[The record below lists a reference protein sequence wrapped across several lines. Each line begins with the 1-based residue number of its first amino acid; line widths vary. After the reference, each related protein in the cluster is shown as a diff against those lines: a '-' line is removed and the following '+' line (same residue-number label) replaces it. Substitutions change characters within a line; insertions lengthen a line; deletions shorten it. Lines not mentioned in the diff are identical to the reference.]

1 MFNYL
6 LIFFVFIIGSYSNIN
21 AETLKSALSNAYL
34 NNPIINSKRAELR
47 SLDENGADYIHI
59 DIMDGHYVP
68 NITFGPNIVKSLR
81 KVTSKILDVH
91 LMIKPVKQYINEFI
105 EARSDIISFHP
116 EADDNP
122 EEIIKM
128 ISDAEIKAG
137 IAIHPKVNI
146 ADIDHLF
153 SKVQQIIVMTVT
165 PGFGGQKF
173 MHEQVKKIKDL
184 DEIRKNNNYNYE
196 IAVDGGVNN
205 ENAKICKD
213 NGADVLAVGSYLLSQ
228 NQNNY
233 YEIINSLR

>member
-1 MFNYL
+1 MIKISPSILSADILKLEEEVIL
-6 LIFFVFIIGSYSNIN
+6 LD
-21 AETLKSALSNAYL
+21 K
-34 NNPIINSKRAELR
+34 
-47 SLDENGADYIHI
+47 NGADYIHV

-91 LMIKPVKQYINEFI
+91 LMIKPVKEYINEFV
-105 EARSDIISFHP
+105 EAGSDIITFHP

-137 IAIHPKVNI
+137 IAIHPKVSI

-153 SKVQQIIVMTVT
+153 TKVQQIIVMTVT

-173 MHEQVKKIKDL
+173 MHDQVQKIKDL
-184 DEIRKNNNYNYE
+184 DEIRKKNNYNYE

-205 ENAKICKD
+205 ENAKICKN
-213 NGADVLAVGSYLLSQ
+213 NGANVLAVGSYLLSQ

-233 YEIINSLR
+233 NEIINSLR

>member
-1 MFNYL
+1 MIKISPSIL
-6 LIFFVFIIGSYSNIN
+6 SADI
-21 AETLKSALSNAYL
+21 LKL
-34 NNPIINSKRAELR
+34 EEEVR
-47 SLDENGADYIHI
+47 SLDLNGADYIHI

-91 LMIKPVKQYINEFI
+91 LMIKPVKKYINEFV
-105 EARSDIISFHP
+105 EAGSDIITFHP

-173 MHEQVKKIKDL
+173 MHDQVQKIKDL

-213 NGADVLAVGSYLLSQ
+213 NGANVLAVGSYLLSQ

-233 YEIINSLR
+233 NEIINSLR

>member
-1 MFNYL
+1 MIKISPSIL
-6 LIFFVFIIGSYSNIN
+6 SADI
-21 AETLKSALSNAYL
+21 LKL
-34 NNPIINSKRAELR
+34 EEEVR
-47 SLDENGADYIHI
+47 SLDLNGADYIHI

-68 NITFGPNIVKSLR
+68 NITFGPNIVKSLK

-105 EARSDIISFHP
+105 EAGSDIITFHP
-116 EADDNP
+116 EADDSP
-122 EEIIKM
+122 EEIIKT
-128 ISDAEIKAG
+128 ICDAKIKAG

-146 ADIDHLF
+146 SDIDHLF
-153 SKVQQIIVMTVT
+153 NQVQQIIVMTVT

-173 MHEQVKKIKDL
+173 MHDQVQKIKDL

-233 YEIINSLR
+233 NEIINSLR

>member
-1 MFNYL
+1 MIKISPSILSADILKLEEEVKL
-6 LIFFVFIIGSYSNIN
+6 LD
-21 AETLKSALSNAYL
+21 K
-34 NNPIINSKRAELR
+34 
-47 SLDENGADYIHI
+47 NGADYIHI

-91 LMIKPVKQYINEFI
+91 LMIKPVKKYINEFV
-105 EARSDIISFHP
+105 EAGSDIITFHP

-146 ADIDHLF
+146 TDIDHLF

-173 MHEQVKKIKDL
+173 MHDQVQKIKEL

-233 YEIINSLR
+233 SEIIKSLR

>member
-1 MFNYL
+1 MIKISPSILSADILKLEEEVKL
-6 LIFFVFIIGSYSNIN
+6 LD
-21 AETLKSALSNAYL
+21 K
-34 NNPIINSKRAELR
+34 
-47 SLDENGADYIHI
+47 NGADYIHI

-91 LMIKPVKQYINEFI
+91 LMIKPVEKYINEFV
-105 EARSDIISFHP
+105 EAGSDIITFHP

-137 IAIHPKVNI
+137 IAIHPDVNI

-173 MHEQVKKIKDL
+173 MHEQVQKIKDL

-233 YEIINSLR
+233 NKIINSLR

>member
-1 MFNYL
+1 MIKISPSILSADILKLEEEVKL
-6 LIFFVFIIGSYSNIN
+6 LD
-21 AETLKSALSNAYL
+21 K
-34 NNPIINSKRAELR
+34 
-47 SLDENGADYIHI
+47 NGADYIHI

-91 LMIKPVKQYINEFI
+91 LMIKPVKKYINEFV
-105 EARSDIISFHP
+105 EAGSDIITFHP

-146 ADIDHLF
+146 TDIDHLF

-173 MHEQVKKIKDL
+173 MHDQVQKIKDL

-213 NGADVLAVGSYLLSQ
+213 NGADVLAVGSYLLTQ

-233 YEIINSLR
+233 NEIINSLR

>member
-1 MFNYL
+1 MIKISPSILSADILKLEEEVKL
-6 LIFFVFIIGSYSNIN
+6 LD
-21 AETLKSALSNAYL
+21 K
-34 NNPIINSKRAELR
+34 
-47 SLDENGADYIHI
+47 NGADYIHI

-91 LMIKPVKQYINEFI
+91 LMIKPVEKYINEFV
-105 EARSDIISFHP
+105 EAGSDIITFHP

-146 ADIDHLF
+146 TDIDHLF

-173 MHEQVKKIKDL
+173 MHDQVQKIKDL

-213 NGADVLAVGSYLLSQ
+213 NGANVLAVGSYLLSH
-228 NQNNY
+228 NQNDYNK
-233 YEIINSLR
+233 IINSLR

>member
-1 MFNYL
+1 MIKISPSILSADL
-6 LIFFVFIIGSYSNIN
+6 LKLEEEVIH
-21 AETLKSALSNAYL
+21 
-34 NNPIINSKRAELR
+34 
-47 SLDENGADYIHI
+47 LDKNGADYIHI

-91 LMIKPVKQYINEFI
+91 LMIKPVKKYINEFI
-105 EARSDIISFHP
+105 EAGSDIISFHP

-146 ADIDHLF
+146 ADIDHLL

-173 MHEQVKKIKDL
+173 MHDQVQKIKDL

-205 ENAKICKD
+205 ENAKICKE

-233 YEIINSLR
+233 SKIINSLR

>member
-1 MFNYL
+1 MIKISPSILSADILKLEEEVKL
-6 LIFFVFIIGSYSNIN
+6 LD
-21 AETLKSALSNAYL
+21 K
-34 NNPIINSKRAELR
+34 
-47 SLDENGADYIHI
+47 NGADYIHI

-91 LMIKPVKQYINEFI
+91 LMIKPVEKYINEFV
-105 EARSDIISFHP
+105 EAGSDIITFHP
-116 EADDNP
+116 EADDNS

-146 ADIDHLF
+146 SDIDHLF
-153 SKVQQIIVMTVT
+153 SKVQQIIVMTVK

-173 MHEQVKKIKDL
+173 MHDQVQKIKDL

-213 NGADVLAVGSYLLSQ
+213 YGADVLAVGSYLLSQ

-233 YEIINSLR
+233 SEIIKSLR

>member
-1 MFNYL
+1 MIKISPSILSADILKLEEEVKL
-6 LIFFVFIIGSYSNIN
+6 LD
-21 AETLKSALSNAYL
+21 K
-34 NNPIINSKRAELR
+34 
-47 SLDENGADYIHI
+47 NGADYIHI

-91 LMIKPVKQYINEFI
+91 LMIKPVEKYINEFV
-105 EARSDIISFHP
+105 EAGSDIITFHP

-173 MHEQVKKIKDL
+173 MHDQVQKIKDL

-233 YEIINSLR
+233 NEIINSLR

>member
-1 MFNYL
+1 MIKISPSIL
-6 LIFFVFIIGSYSNIN
+6 SADI
-21 AETLKSALSNAYL
+21 LKLEEEV
-34 NNPIINSKRAELR
+34 RF
-47 SLDENGADYIHI
+47 LDLNGADYIHI

-105 EARSDIISFHP
+105 EAGSDIITFHP

-137 IAIHPKVNI
+137 IAIHPDVNI
-146 ADIDHLF
+146 ANIDHLF

-173 MHEQVKKIKDL
+173 MHDQIQKIKDL
-184 DEIRKNNNYNYE
+184 DAIRKNNNYNYE

-205 ENAKICKD
+205 ENAKICKN
-213 NGADVLAVGSYLLSQ
+213 NGANVLAVGSYLLSQ

-233 YEIINSLR
+233 NEIINSLR

>member
-1 MFNYL
+1 MIKISPSILSADILKLEEEVKL
-6 LIFFVFIIGSYSNIN
+6 LD
-21 AETLKSALSNAYL
+21 K
-34 NNPIINSKRAELR
+34 
-47 SLDENGADYIHI
+47 NGADYIHI

-91 LMIKPVKQYINEFI
+91 LMIKPVKKYISDFV
-105 EARSDIISFHP
+105 EAGSDIITFHP

-173 MHEQVKKIKDL
+173 MHDQVQKIKDL

-233 YEIINSLR
+233 SEIIKSLR

>member
-1 MFNYL
+1 MIKISPSIL
-6 LIFFVFIIGSYSNIN
+6 SADI
-21 AETLKSALSNAYL
+21 LKLEEEV
-34 NNPIINSKRAELR
+34 RF
-47 SLDENGADYIHI
+47 LDLNGADYIHI

-91 LMIKPVKQYINEFI
+91 LMIKPVKQYINEFV
-105 EARSDIISFHP
+105 EAGSDIITFHP

-153 SKVQQIIVMTVT
+153 NKVQQIIVMTVT

-173 MHEQVKKIKDL
+173 MHDQVQKIKDL

-213 NGADVLAVGSYLLSQ
+213 NGANVLAVGSYLLSQ

-233 YEIINSLR
+233 NEIINSLR

>member
-1 MFNYL
+1 MIKISPSILSADILKLEEEVKL
-6 LIFFVFIIGSYSNIN
+6 LD
-21 AETLKSALSNAYL
+21 K
-34 NNPIINSKRAELR
+34 
-47 SLDENGADYIHI
+47 NGADYIHI

-91 LMIKPVKQYINEFI
+91 LMIKPVKKYINEFV
-105 EARSDIISFHP
+105 EAGSDIITFHP

-146 ADIDHLF
+146 ADIDHLL

-173 MHEQVKKIKDL
+173 MHEQVQKIKDL

-196 IAVDGGVNN
+196 IAVDGGINN

-233 YEIINSLR
+233 NKIINSLR

>member
-1 MFNYL
+1 MIKISPSILSADILKLEEEVKL
-6 LIFFVFIIGSYSNIN
+6 LD
-21 AETLKSALSNAYL
+21 K
-34 NNPIINSKRAELR
+34 
-47 SLDENGADYIHI
+47 NGADYIHI

-91 LMIKPVKQYINEFI
+91 LMIKPVKKYINEFV
-105 EARSDIISFHP
+105 EAGSDIITFHP

-146 ADIDHLF
+146 ADIDHLL

-173 MHEQVKKIKDL
+173 MHEQVQKIKDL

-228 NQNNY
+228 NQKNY
-233 YEIINSLR
+233 NEIINSLR

>member
-1 MFNYL
+1 MIKISPSIL
-6 LIFFVFIIGSYSNIN
+6 SADI
-21 AETLKSALSNAYL
+21 LKL
-34 NNPIINSKRAELR
+34 EEEVR
-47 SLDENGADYIHI
+47 SLDLNGADYIHI

-91 LMIKPVKQYINEFI
+91 LMIKPVKQYINEFV
-105 EARSDIISFHP
+105 EAGSDIITFHP

-137 IAIHPKVNI
+137 IAIHPDVNI
-146 ADIDHLF
+146 ANIDHLL

-173 MHEQVKKIKDL
+173 MHDQVQKIKDL

-233 YEIINSLR
+233 NEIINSLR

>member
-1 MFNYL
+1 MIKISPSILSADILKLEEEVKL
-6 LIFFVFIIGSYSNIN
+6 L
-21 AETLKSALSNAYL
+21 
-34 NNPIINSKRAELR
+34 
-47 SLDENGADYIHI
+47 DMNGADYIHI

-91 LMIKPVKQYINEFI
+91 LMIKPVEKYINEFV
-105 EARSDIISFHP
+105 EAGSDIITFHP

-137 IAIHPKVNI
+137 IAIHPEVNI
-146 ADIDHLF
+146 KDIDHLF
-153 SKVQQIIVMTVT
+153 SRVQQIIVMTVK

-173 MHEQVKKIKDL
+173 MHDQVQKIKDL

-233 YEIINSLR
+233 SDIIKSLR

>member
-1 MFNYL
+1 MIKISPSILSADILKLEEEVIL
-6 LIFFVFIIGSYSNIN
+6 LD
-21 AETLKSALSNAYL
+21 K
-34 NNPIINSKRAELR
+34 
-47 SLDENGADYIHI
+47 NGADYIHV

-91 LMIKPVKQYINEFI
+91 LMIKPVEKYINEFV
-105 EARSDIISFHP
+105 EAGSDIITFHP
-116 EADDNP
+116 EVDDNP

-128 ISDAEIKAG
+128 ISDAQIKAG
-137 IAIHPKVNI
+137 IAIHPMVNI
-146 ADIDHLF
+146 TDIDHLF
-153 SKVQQIIVMTVT
+153 SKVQQIIVMTVK

-173 MHEQVKKIKDL
+173 MHDQVQKIKDL

-213 NGADVLAVGSYLLSQ
+213 SGADVLAVGSYLLSQ

-233 YEIINSLR
+233 GKIIKSLR

>member
-1 MFNYL
+1 MIKISPSILSADILKLEEEVKL
-6 LIFFVFIIGSYSNIN
+6 LD
-21 AETLKSALSNAYL
+21 K
-34 NNPIINSKRAELR
+34 
-47 SLDENGADYIHI
+47 NGADYIHI

-91 LMIKPVKQYINEFI
+91 LMIKPVKQYINEFV
-105 EARSDIISFHP
+105 EAGSDIITFHP

-137 IAIHPKVNI
+137 IAIHPTV
-146 ADIDHLF
+146 DITDLDHLF

-173 MHEQVKKIKDL
+173 MHDQVQKIKDL

-233 YEIINSLR
+233 NKIINSLR